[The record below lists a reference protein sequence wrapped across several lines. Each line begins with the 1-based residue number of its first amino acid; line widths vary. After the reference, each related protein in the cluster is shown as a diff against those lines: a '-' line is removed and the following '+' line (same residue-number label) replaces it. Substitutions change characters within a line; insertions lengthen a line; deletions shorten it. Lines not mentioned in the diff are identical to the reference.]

1 MPLGPKMKQSNWKN
15 KRNAKF
21 HPEQQFQGDA
31 QNEQQ
36 DPLIHVSHPPPHPF
50 KKGIKRIQTKLILGY
65 KAEIK
70 LVIGSLE
77 QRA

>member
-31 QNEQQ
+31 WNEQQ
-36 DPLIHVSHPPPHPF
+36 DPVIPVSHPPPHAF
-50 KKGIKRIQTKLILGY
+50 KRVSREYRQN
-65 KAEIK
+65 
-70 LVIGSLE
+70 SF
-77 QRA
+77 